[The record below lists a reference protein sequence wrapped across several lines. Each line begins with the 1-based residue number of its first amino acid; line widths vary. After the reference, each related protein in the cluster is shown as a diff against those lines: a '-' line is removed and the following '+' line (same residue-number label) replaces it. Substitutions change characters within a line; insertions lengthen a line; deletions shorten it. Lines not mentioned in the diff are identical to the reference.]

1 MNPVDRKPDEGSPAS
16 VDNLIV
22 SLRAYVTR
30 PDLKGRT
37 RKDSREPP
45 SDWVLVFDCE
55 TRTTPDQRLRFGAYQ
70 LRSKGRLFDLGFF
83 YEPEVLTDKEDIRVL
98 EDAKANLEAKSEGE
112 RVRLLTRERFVE
124 EVFFGSG
131 RDVGAHIV
139 GFNLPFD
146 LSRLAIDHYS
156 ARGSMRG
163 GFGLKLSER
172 TSRPRITI
180 KHLSQRAAMIRF
192 TGVKD
197 AAAKDDDETD
207 DEESAGPDRGYFV
220 DVKTLSAALLGPPH
234 NRSLAG
240 LTELLDVPTKK
251 VESEEH
257 GGPLTLEYVRYS
269 MRDVQAT
276 WECFD
281 VLAKRFQA
289 LGLTESGLYDLY
301 SEASLGKAYLRAM
314 NIARWRDLQPQ
325 FPPRLIG
332 QIFSA
337 YYGGRA
343 EVHIR
348 RQIVRVIHCDFLS
361 MYPTVCTLMGLWGF
375 VRAKGV
381 SYHDDTGSV
390 RSFVETPATDLI
402 DRLRGKPAWADL
414 AALVQVAPDDD
425 LLPVRALYPGAET
438 STIGL
443 NYLSADE
450 PFWFT
455 LADVLASKILTG
467 RSARILNAIRFAP
480 LETQNGLRSIDVY
493 GQTIEPANDDFYQR
507 LIIHRNELKALAG
520 EAKGTRKAAL
530 ESDEQA
536 IKILANATSYGI
548 FGELNVEDHRVA
560 KPMVGFGASERAFKF
575 KSKKFEKPGGYFH
588 PLLGALITGAARLM
602 LALAERQVV
611 DHGLDWAFCDTD
623 SMAIANVAD
632 LPLEEFKARALR
644 VHEWYRDLNPYGEA
658 SSILQLEKVNFP
670 PDKRGDLEA
679 LNPPYCLAVS
689 AKRYV
694 LFNKVNGRTVI
705 RKASGHGLGH
715 LLAPYDEEPAKRAE
729 RIKKIGVPLWQE
741 DLWREI
747 IRAAESKEPDQVPY
761 MDMKGFDAP
770 AASPYAATTPELLR
784 WFRSYNERQEP
795 GLRVFPFGFLLSLQA
810 KSRVEMAKDDPEALK
825 SELWRDR
832 EPRPAAPYFKR
843 ADEAKDHA
851 FDRER
856 GAPTPPSWLK
866 SQGRSLVRYH
876 LHRESKFE
884 GGDYDQ
890 RGPLRRRRVKAL
902 TIQAIGKESDNLE
915 ENEFIGEDA
924 GPIEHP
930 MEGSSHTKIA
940 SFVFELQRK
949 HLISD
954 RTLLDRA
961 RVLRWTRL

>member
-1 MNPVDRKPDEGSPAS
+1 MDPVDRSRDTDPAS

-30 PDLKGRT
+30 ADLKGRT
-37 RKDSREPP
+37 WKDFREPP

-70 LRSKGRLFDLGFF
+70 LRNKGRLFELGFF
-83 YEPEVLTDKEDIRVL
+83 FEPEVLIDKGDLQVL
-98 EDAKANLEAKSEGE
+98 QEAIAELEAKSEVE

-131 RDVGAHIV
+131 RDVGAQIV

-197 AAAKDDDETD
+197 AAAKDNDETD
-207 DEESAGPDRGYFV
+207 DEDGYFV

-234 NRSLAG
+234 NRSLAA
-240 LTELLDVPTKK
+240 LTKLLDVPTKK

-257 GGPLTLEYVRYS
+257 AGPLTLEYVRYGI
-269 MRDVQAT
+269 RDVQAT

-289 LGLTESGLYDLY
+289 LALTETGLYELY
-301 SEASLGKAYLRAM
+301 SEASLGKAYLKTM
-314 NIARWRDLQPQ
+314 KIGRWRDLQPQ

-332 QIFSA
+332 QILSA

-381 SYHDDTGSV
+381 SYHDDTGSI
-390 RSFVETPATDLI
+390 RSFVETPAADLI
-402 DRLRGKPAWADL
+402 DRLRRKPAWSNL
-414 AALVQVAPDDD
+414 AVLVQVAPDDD

-450 PFWFT
+450 PFWFM
-455 LADVLASKILTG
+455 LADVLVSKILTG
-467 RSARILNAIRFAP
+467 RSPRILNAIRFAP
-480 LETQNGLRSIDVY
+480 LETQNGVRSINVY
-493 GQTIEPANDDFYQR
+493 GQLIEPANDDFYQR
-507 LIIHRNELKALAG
+507 LVIHRNELKALAG
-520 EAKGTRKAAL
+520 EANGSRKAAL

-548 FGELNVEDHRVA
+548 FVELNVEDYRIA

-575 KSKKFEKPGGYFH
+575 KSKKFEKPGAYFH

-602 LALAERQVV
+602 LALAERQVL
-611 DHGLDWAFCDTD
+611 DQGLDWAFCDTD
-623 SMAIANVAD
+623 SMAIANVD
-632 LPLEEFKARALR
+632 GLPLEEFKAKALQ
-644 VHEWYRDLNPYGEA
+644 VHEWFKDLNPYGEGR
-658 SSILQLEKVNFP
+658 SILQLEKVNFP
-670 PDKRGDLEA
+670 PDRRDDLAA
-679 LNPPYCLAVS
+679 LDPPLCLAVS

-694 LFNKVNGRTVI
+694 LFNKSNCKTVI

-715 LLAPYDEEPAKRAE
+715 LLAPYDEAPEKRAE
-729 RIKKIGVPLWQE
+729 RIKKIGVPLWEE

-784 WFRSYNERQEP
+784 WFKRYNEQQEP
-795 GLRVFPFGFLLSLQA
+795 GLCVFPFGFLLSLQA
-810 KSRVEMAKDDPEALK
+810 KSPIEMAKVDPEALK
-825 SELWRDR
+825 SEFWRDR

-843 ADEAKDHA
+843 AEDAKDHA

-856 GAPTPPSWLK
+856 GEPIPPSWLK
-866 SQGRSLVRYH
+866 SHGRSLVRYH

-884 GGDYDQ
+884 GGDSAILRVP
-890 RGPLRRRRVKAL
+890 RGLA
-902 TIQAIGKESDNLE
+902 
-915 ENEFIGEDA
+915 
-924 GPIEHP
+924 PIRFF
-930 MEGSSHTKIA
+930 G
-940 SFVFELQRK
+940 F
-949 HLISD
+949 
-954 RTLLDRA
+954 
-961 RVLRWTRL
+961 